1 LEKALPLIKHTR
13 ASLSVESIVHGSANS
28 DFVAKSTQLILC
40 LDNETASVGKVLNS
54 LTKRRWDS
62 RQVWH
67 LSSEET
73 VLQIRKMVPSLL
85 LLLNHGKTPERIEAV
100 AGHVNGT
107 PDISWLTMRLDIA
120 MNFVDL
126 VAISDVGTPIH
137 ADLLHTAAM
146 IIASKVTWDEVLR
159 AAAAWEG
166 IGERVSVHL
175 ATIRNDGSHIA
186 AHSVSDY
193 SVAHIVDVVVI
204 FCF

>member
-1 LEKALPLIKHTR
+1 
-13 ASLSVESIVHGSANS
+13 
-28 DFVAKSTQLILC
+28 
-40 LDNETASVGKVLNS
+40 
-54 LTKRRWDS
+54 
-62 RQVWH
+62 
-67 LSSEET
+67 
-73 VLQIRKMVPSLL
+73 
-85 LLLNHGKTPERIEAV
+85 
-100 AGHVNGT
+100 
-107 PDISWLTMRLDIA
+107 MRLDIA

-126 VAISDVGTPIH
+126 VAISNVGTPIH

-175 ATIRNDGSHIA
+175 ATIRNDGSRIA

-193 SVAHIVDVVVI
+193 SEAHIVDVVVI